1 MRSKMKRTIL
11 SLIGSVIL
19 IQSSAVELQAIPAFA
34 RKYQMTCK
42 TCHTPFP
49 KLKPYGDEF
58 AGNGFVIK
66 DKDAPRY
73 FVDTGDDFL
82 SLLREL
88 PIALRLEGFFTY
100 NNADTKQWDF
110 TSPYVLKILSGG
122 EITKNIAY
130 YFYFFFSERGEV
142 AGVEDAFL
150 MFNDLFGSAIDFYIG
165 QFQVSDPLFKR
176 ELRLTFEDYQIYRA
190 KPGESDIDLT
200 YDRGVMLTY
209 GLPTGTDFTVEVLNG
224 SGIGEA
230 NIFRNFDN
238 DKYKNF
244 VLRVSQDLGDSFRLG
259 GFTYLG
265 KEEKENVGNSLW
277 MLGADAT
284 VTAKPFELNLQ
295 YVERRDDNPFF
306 AVSSL
311 VPPEDIKTRGAF
323 AELVYLPKG
332 DDSKWY
338 LAGLYN
344 WVDGDF
350 DELDYSSATI
360 HFGRMLRRNIRATLE
375 FTYIFDSAYEDHGRL
390 ALGLITGF

>member
-1 MRSKMKRTIL
+1 MKKTIL
-11 SLIGSVIL
+11 IVSGVLFM
-19 IQSSAVELQAIPAFA
+19 IQAAAVDLQAIPAFA

-49 KLKPYGDEF
+49 KLKPYGEEF
-58 AGNGFVIK
+58 AGNGFAIK

-88 PIALRLEGFFTY
+88 PIALRLEGFLTY
-100 NNADTKQWDF
+100 NNAATEQLDF
-110 TSPYVLKILSGG
+110 TSPYLLKFLSGG

-150 MFNDLFGSAIDFYIG
+150 MFNDLFGSALDFYIG

-176 ELRLTFEDYQIYRA
+176 ELRLTFEDYQIYRV
-190 KPGESDIDLT
+190 KPGESDVSLT
-200 YDRGVMLTY
+200 YDRGVMFTY
-209 GLPTGTDFTVEVLNG
+209 GLPTGTDLTLEVLNG
-224 SGIGEA
+224 SGIEEA

-244 VLRVSQDLGDSFRLG
+244 VVRVSQDLGATFRLG
-259 GFTYLG
+259 GFYYVG
-265 KEEKENVGNSLW
+265 KEEKENIGNSLW
-277 MLGADAT
+277 MLGGDAT

-306 AVSSL
+306 VAGD
-311 VPPEDIKTRGAF
+311 PDPTKTRGAF
-323 AELVYLPKG
+323 AELVYLPRA

-344 WVDGDF
+344 WVNSDS

-360 HFGRMLRRNIRATLE
+360 HYGRLLRRNIRATAE
-375 FTYIFDSAYEDHGRL
+375 FTYVFNSTYEDHGRL
-390 ALGLITGF
+390 AFGLITGF

>member
-1 MRSKMKRTIL
+1 MKKTVLI
-11 SLIGSVIL
+11 LIGSIVL
-19 IQSSAVELQAIPAFA
+19 IQAAAVDLQAIPAFA

-49 KLKPYGDEF
+49 KLKAYGEEF

-73 FVDTGDDFL
+73 YVDTGDDFL

-88 PIALRLEGFFTY
+88 PFALRLEGFLTY
-100 NNADTKQWDF
+100 NNADTNQFDF
-110 TSPYVLKILSGG
+110 TSPYLLKFLSGG
-122 EITKNIAY
+122 EITKNIGY

-142 AGVEDAFL
+142 AGIEDAFL
-150 MFNDLFGSAIDFYIG
+150 MFNEVFGSDVDMYIG

-176 ELRLTFEDYQIYRA
+176 ELRLTFEDYQVYRA
-190 KPGESDIDLT
+190 TPGESDINLT
-200 YDRGVMLTY
+200 YDRGVMFTY
-209 GLPTGTDFTVEVLNG
+209 GFSTGTDFTVEVLNG

-244 VLRVSQDLGDSFRLG
+244 VFRVSQDLGDYLRLG
-259 GFTYLG
+259 GFYYLG
-265 KEEKENVGNSLW
+265 KEEKENIVNSLW
-277 MLGADAT
+277 MLAADAT

-295 YVERRDDNPFF
+295 YVERQDDNPYF
-306 AVSSL
+306 AVPGLAPSGN
-311 VPPEDIKTRGAF
+311 VRTRGGF

-344 WVDGDF
+344 YVNSDLA
-350 DELDYSSATI
+350 ELDYSSATV
-360 HFGRMLRRNIRATLE
+360 HFGRMLRRNIRATAE
-375 FTYIFDSAYEDHGRL
+375 FTYVFDSIYKDHGRF

>member
-1 MRSKMKRTIL
+1 MKKTIL
-11 SLIGSVIL
+11 VLLGIFVL
-19 IQSSAVELQAIPAFA
+19 IQAAAVELQAIPAFA

-66 DKDAPRY
+66 DKDTPRY

-82 SLLREL
+82 SLLREV

-100 NNADTKQWDF
+100 NNAATSQWDF

-142 AGVEDAFL
+142 AGIEDAFL

-200 YDRGVMLTY
+200 YDRGVMFTY
-209 GLPTGTDFTVEVLNG
+209 GLPTGTDFTLEVLNG

-244 VLRVSQDLGDSFRLG
+244 VVRVSQDLGDYFRLG
-259 GFTYLG
+259 GFSYLG
-265 KEEKENVGNSLW
+265 KEEKENIGNSLW

-284 VTAKPFELNLQ
+284 IAAKPFELNLQ

-306 AVSSL
+306 IADFTE
-311 VPPEDIKTRGAF
+311 PAKTRGGF

-344 WVDGDF
+344 WVSSDF
-350 DELDYSSATI
+350 DELDYSSATV
-360 HFGRMLRRNIRATLE
+360 HYGRMLRRNVRATAE
-375 FTYIFDSAYEDHGRL
+375 FTYVFDSIYEGHGRF
-390 ALGLITGF
+390 AVGLITGF